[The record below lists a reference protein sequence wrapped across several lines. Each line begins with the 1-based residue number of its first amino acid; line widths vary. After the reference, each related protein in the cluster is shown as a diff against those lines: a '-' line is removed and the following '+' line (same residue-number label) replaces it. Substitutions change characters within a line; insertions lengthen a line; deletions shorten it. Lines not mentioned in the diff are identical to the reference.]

1 MSLIIANISFEN
13 LVKCAER
20 ENQMSSFSLVLVYR
34 MCVGGLA
41 TLSFIFSS
49 SQTYWTDMSAGPS
62 VRVFKGVCKGVCHE
76 VVMQGCVSRG
86 CYARVC
92 VTRFLCKG
100 CVPRCCY
107 DGSISRGCYT
117 RLCVM

>member
-13 LVKCAER
+13 LLKCEER
-20 ENQMSSFSLVLVYR
+20 ENQMSSFSLVLVYS

-76 VVMQGCVSRG
+76 VVKQGCVQGCVSQG

-92 VTRFLCKG
+92 VTRLLCKG
-100 CVPRCCY
+100 VCHQVLMQGVCA
-107 DGSISRGCYT
+107 SM
-117 RLCVM
+117 LL

>member
-13 LVKCAER
+13 LLKCEER
-20 ENQMSSFSLVLVYR
+20 ENQMSSFSLVLVYS

-76 VVMQGCVSRG
+76 VVMQGCVSPG
-86 CYARVC
+86 SYARGVC
-92 VTRFLCKG
+92 LDVVMMGVYHEVVIQG
-100 CVPRCCY
+100 CVSC
-107 DGSISRGCYT
+107 DW
-117 RLCVM
+117 